1 MLCNMTVDFRG
12 LKFYIIPIERNYSR
26 PSAERSPDMRTSVS
40 SNSIISRRGYYYG
53 FMARYF
59 AGYFCCNKCIKPSVS
74 Q

>member
-12 LKFYIIPIERNYSR
+12 LKFYSMSIKTNHRQT
-26 PSAERSPDMRTSVS
+26 AERSPDMRTVS
-40 SNSIISRRGYYYG
+40 RSNSILSRRGYYYG

-59 AGYFCCNKCIKPSVS
+59 AGYFCCDKCIKPSVS

>member
-12 LKFYIIPIERNYSR
+12 LKFYSMSIITNRR
-26 PSAERSPDMRTSVS
+26 QTAERSPDMRTVS
-40 SNSIISRRGYYYG
+40 RSNSILSRRGYYYG

>member
-12 LKFYIIPIERNYSR
+12 LKFYSMSIKTNRR
-26 PSAERSPDMRTSVS
+26 QTAERSPDMRTVS
-40 SNSIISRRGYYYG
+40 RSNSIFSRRGYYYG

-59 AGYFCCNKCIKPSVS
+59 AGYFCCDKCIKPSVS

>member
-59 AGYFCCNKCIKPSVS
+59 AGYFCCSKNLKPSVLR
-74 Q
+74 